1 MTNPNVRPDLEALK
15 VPSESFSDDD
25 MLLRRLWKWEAEM
38 SRSAR
43 ELAAVPDLKDA
54 AHGTSEVARA
64 LRDAAVRIAASNT
77 STPGPDLIAHIERLQ
92 SDLRAIDRIVEDNI
106 TETDGPHRARWK
118 GEWIEGPAAEMI
130 HSLLRGMQKIA
141 RATLSQ
147 GKTHE

>member
-77 STPGPDLIAHIERLQ
+77 STPGPDLIAHIERLHQ
-92 SDLRAIDRIVEDNI
+92 ALALVRMSFGWGALSDETKAVIDAAL
-106 TETDGPHRARWK
+106 TK
-118 GEWIEGPAAEMI
+118 GSE
-130 HSLLRGMQKIA
+130 R
-141 RATLSQ
+141 
-147 GKTHE
+147 